1 MRALGV
7 DLGRARIG
15 LACAEREAGV
25 ASPRRP
31 LAASGTLRTDARA
44 IAEAAKREEAA
55 VVVVGL
61 ALDSGGE
68 TAMSRAARR
77 LGSELEALGW
87 RVEFVDES
95 MTSQSAE
102 SDMAEAG
109 LTAAQ
114 RRKAV
119 DGEAACRILERW
131 MSGG

>member
-7 DLGRARIG
+7 DFGRARIG

-31 LAASGTLRTDARA
+31 LAASGTLRVDAKA
-44 IAEAAKREEAA
+44 IAEAAAREEAA
-55 VVVVGL
+55 VVVIGL
-61 ALDSGGE
+61 ALDADGE
-68 TAMSRAARR
+68 TPMSRVARR
-77 LGSELEALGW
+77 LGAEVEALGW

-95 MTSQSAE
+95 LTSHSAE
-102 SDMAEAG
+102 ADMAAVG
-109 LTAAQ
+109 MTAAQ

-131 MSGG
+131 MAGG